1 MIIHQSKSIVLPLN
15 FKQNLDRPIKLLV
28 YNHEYDVT
36 RPVEITPSRG
46 WGGQGA
52 LGCTLGFGALHRI
65 PASLEEPPPAP
76 GETMFSTSNSFDEK
90 RPLSTSPGPGAGQF
104 ASPAPLANPSD
115 FLVPANMSISPP
127 PPP

>member
-65 PASLEEPPPAP
+65 PASLEEPPSAP
-76 GETMFSTSNSFDEK
+76 GETMFDTSVDEK
-90 RPLSTSPGPGAGQF
+90 QPFMT
-104 ASPAPLANPSD
+104 ASPMPDESGPD
-115 FLVPANMSISPP
+115 ILV
-127 PPP
+127 